1 MTDPEI
7 TDPELIR
14 GKIIS
19 ETAQIPWKA
28 LQRHFAGGKTLVV
41 DGQLDLIEIAFQF
54 NQDNA
59 AQVEQWLS
67 DMLVKPVSSEQAQ
80 QWFDTDAQLWA
91 CVVRPWVLIQEGH
104 HDADQ
109 QSH

>member
-1 MTDPEI
+1 MTDPDI

-19 ETAQIPWKA
+19 ETAQIPWKD
-28 LQRHFAGGKTLVV
+28 LQRHFAGGKTLLV

-54 NQDNA
+54 TQDNA
-59 AQVEQWLS
+59 QQVEQWLNET
-67 DMLVKPVSSEQAQ
+67 LVKPVSNEQAQ
-80 QWFDTDAQLWA
+80 QWFDTDAALWA
-91 CVVRPWVLIQEGH
+91 CVVRPWILIQDSDRGIG
-104 HDADQ
+104 Q

>member
-1 MTDPEI
+1 MTDLEI
-7 TDPELIR
+7 TDPVLIR

-19 ETAQIPWKA
+19 ETAQIPWKE

-41 DGQLDLIEIAFQF
+41 DGQLDLIEVAFQF

-59 AQVEQWLS
+59 LQVGPWINDL
-67 DMLVKPVSSEQAQ
+67 LVKPVSNEQAQ
-80 QWFDTDAQLWA
+80 HWFDADAQLWA
-91 CVVRPWVLIQEGH
+91 CVVRPWILIQEEQH
-104 HDADQ
+104 KTKQ